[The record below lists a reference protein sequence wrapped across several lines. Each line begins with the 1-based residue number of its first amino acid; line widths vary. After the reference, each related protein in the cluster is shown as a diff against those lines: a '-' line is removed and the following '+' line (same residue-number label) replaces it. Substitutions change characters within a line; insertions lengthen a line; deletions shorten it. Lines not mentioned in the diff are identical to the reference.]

1 MNLSNLIINNAS
13 YKPDFQ
19 AVIGGEEGSTMT
31 WSELDDHVNKL
42 GNALISLGI
51 QKGDV
56 VAMCMPNEPVC
67 IATIFAIAR
76 IGGIVLPIAASRR
89 MSEIEYMM
97 EDSKAKLLIVSSS
110 DIDER
115 LLEMQQRLSNMKNII
130 SFGKTR
136 NAILGLNTIMK
147 ELSNTLKVVKSSAE
161 DRVALVYT
169 STASQQLKGVE
180 LSHADLMVM
189 GALSTSALQ
198 ISHNDRLVTGT
209 PFCDISF
216 ALSVLGPFNAGAGV
230 VTMKRFSPEKALELI
245 SKYNITHFSGTAEMY
260 MLMLQRYNPEIY
272 NLESLRF
279 THCTGGPMPAD
290 YIEEIEDTFGCQFS
304 ELYGLIEPGSLSS
317 SNRLNG
323 ERSYGKLA
331 NGIWVKIVDELGKN
345 MPPGEVGDICIRGT
359 ASNRGHMK
367 KRYNAVYRTEWFHTG
382 NKGMCDK
389 DGYFYIDQLR

>member
-19 AVIGGEEGSTMT
+19 AVICGEEGSALS
-31 WSELDDHVNKL
+31 WSELDDYVNKL

-67 IATIFAIAR
+67 IGTFFAIAR
-76 IGGIVLPIAASRR
+76 IGGIVLPIAASTRI
-89 MSEIEYMM
+89 SEIEYML

-115 LLEMQQRLSNMKNII
+115 LLLMQQRLSNMKNII
-130 SFGKTR
+130 SFGENL
-136 NAILGLNTIMK
+136 NATLGLHALVEGFST
-147 ELSNTLKVVKSSAE
+147 TLKVVKSCAE
-161 DRVALVYT
+161 DGVALVY
-169 STASQQLKGVE
+169 APAVSQQLKGVK
-180 LSHADLMVM
+180 LSHADLMFM
-189 GALSTSALQ
+189 AALSSSALQ
-198 ISHNDRLVTGT
+198 ISHNDRFVTGT

-245 SKYNITHFSGTAEMY
+245 SKYNVTHFSGTSGMY
-260 MLMLQRYNPEIY
+260 MFMLQRYNPERY

-279 THCTGGPMPAD
+279 THCSGGPMPAD
-290 YIEEIEDTFGCQFS
+290 YIEEIEDTFGSQFS
-304 ELYGLIEPGSLSS
+304 ELYEPIEPGTLSS
-317 SNRLNG
+317 CNRLNG

-331 NGIWVKIVDELGKN
+331 NGIWVKIVDDLGKN
-345 MPPGEVGDICIRGT
+345 LPPGEVGDIWIRST

-367 KRYNAVYRTEWFHTG
+367 KRHSAIFRTEWYRTG

-389 DGYFYIDQLR
+389 DGYFYIVN